1 MTVTVPHYPRPAI
14 FSEESS
20 VLPRSAFP
28 GRLGTLRSPR
38 RARKW
43 RWDLL
48 HGPDSLLGCS
58 TNQDRGRSQFSWGKK
73 TPSAQSASACREE
86 ARVPEGEP
94 CPYCAHLAPNP
105 EELRLHLLHLH
116 PEVEPEPD
124 WWDRDAVPPPPLLL

>member
-58 TNQDRGRSQFSWGKK
+58 TNQDGGVPGRVEKWNGRRLPTELTTLTGGLRPCRQLASQGL
-73 TPSAQSASACREE
+73 
-86 ARVPEGEP
+86 V
-94 CPYCAHLAPNP
+94 
-105 EELRLHLLHLH
+105 
-116 PEVEPEPD
+116 
-124 WWDRDAVPPPPLLL
+124 

>member
-1 MTVTVPHYPRPAI
+1 MPVHRPAR
-14 FSEESS
+14 
-20 VLPRSAFP
+20 PHQPNATTQARNP
-28 GRLGTLRSPR
+28 GRDPTAPTASATRSGHSTAAVTSTRRNETLR
-38 RARKW
+38 
-43 RWDLL
+43 RWI
-48 HGPDSLLGCS
+48 
-58 TNQDRGRSQFSWGKK
+58 QAQFSWGKK